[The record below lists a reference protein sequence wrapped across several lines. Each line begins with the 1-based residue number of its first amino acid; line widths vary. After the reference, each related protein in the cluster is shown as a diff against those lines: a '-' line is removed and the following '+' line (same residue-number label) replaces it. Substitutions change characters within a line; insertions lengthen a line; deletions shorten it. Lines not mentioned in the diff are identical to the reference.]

1 MRILLFGT
9 DGQVGWEL
17 QRSLSY
23 LGDLFC
29 VGRDHPE
36 YEGDFLDPNGL
47 VRTVEAIK
55 PDVIVN
61 AAAYTAVDKAETD
74 QETAF
79 QINTHSVLALAKAA
93 ERHQAWL
100 IHYSTDY
107 VYDGAGDTAR
117 DETTPTSPINVYGET
132 KQMSEQVIQ
141 RYCSRYLI
149 FRTSW
154 VYANRGNNF
163 AKTMLTLAKSRR
175 ELSIVDDQIGAP
187 TSAELLAD
195 CTAHAIRKAYSLSQT
210 GSEESIVGIYHLV
223 AKAYTSWYHYA
234 NFVFDIVRKQGID
247 LTVETVEPVPSS
259 HYPTAAARPHN
270 SRLDVSK
277 FEQSF
282 GLTLPTWQCGVE
294 RMIKEL
300 TEV

>member
-9 DGQVGWEL
+9 DGQLGWEL

-23 LGDLFC
+23 LGELFC
-29 VGRDHPE
+29 VGRNHPE

-74 QETAF
+74 QDTAF

-93 ERHQAWL
+93 ERHRAWL
-100 IHYSTDY
+100 VHYSTDY
-107 VYDGAGDTAR
+107 VYDGSGDSAR
-117 DETTPTSPINVYGET
+117 DEQTLTAPINVYGET
-132 KQMSEQVIQ
+132 KQASEQLISAH
-141 RYCSRYLI
+141 CSRYLI

-154 VYANRGNNF
+154 VYAARGSNF
-163 AKTMLTLAKSRR
+163 IKTMLRLAKTHQT
-175 ELSIVDDQIGAP
+175 LSVVDDQIGAP

-195 CTAHAIRKAYSLSQT
+195 CTAHAIKKAESLSQT
-210 GSEESIVGIYHLV
+210 GSDEWLVGTYHLV
-223 AKAYTSWYHYA
+223 AKGFTSWFGFA
-234 NFVFDIVRKQGID
+234 EVIFDTAKKHGMELV
-247 LTVETVEPVPSS
+247 VEHVEPVPSS
-259 HYPTAAARPHN
+259 HYPTPAARPRN

-282 GLTLPTWQCGVE
+282 GLTLPAWQLGVE
-294 RMIKEL
+294 RTIKEL
-300 TEV
+300 SE